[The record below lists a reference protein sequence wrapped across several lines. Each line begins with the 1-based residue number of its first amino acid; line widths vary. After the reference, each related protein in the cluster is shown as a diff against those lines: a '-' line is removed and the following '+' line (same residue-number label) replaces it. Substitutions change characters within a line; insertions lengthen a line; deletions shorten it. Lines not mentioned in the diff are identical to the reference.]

1 MGRKDISPSTCTGI
15 YQEFQASESLKTL
28 EELQSS
34 EFVIDNEMQKLKMHF
49 CTNEKAIAELNKM
62 KANLKTAQKTST
74 ALVYAYLFPT
84 RKQLKQTM
92 QILLIYDSSAH

>member
-1 MGRKDISPSTCTGI
+1 M
-15 YQEFQASESLKTL
+15 
-28 EELQSS
+28 QSS
-34 EFVIDNEMQKLKMHF
+34 EFVIDNGMQKLKMHF

-62 KANLKTAQKTST
+62 KANLKTAQKTLT
-74 ALVYAYLFPT
+74 ALAYAYLFPT